1 MPWLHG
7 QCSTDSP
14 SGTWDLL
21 LGGALVALWQC
32 SGQGRGL
39 SPVGS
44 TVGRLDVT
52 SHR

>member
-32 SGQGRGL
+32 SGQGWG
-39 SPVGS
+39 GS
-44 TVGRLDVT
+44 APWGALWAG
-52 SHR
+52 